1 MGVEA
6 VSNNVAT
13 AYSSTVKA
21 DSKAEK
27 TESAKSKTFDDTAAV
42 YEKSNSNDS
51 VISKNPIKMTAE
63 QRTAFVQKL
72 KEDQASMQANFL
84 SIVQKTIAGQG
95 NTFSLANLSLDEDS
109 DNSVWKY
116 LAEGNFTADA
126 DTIAKAKEDISENGY
141 WGVDQ
146 TSSRIVDF
154 AIALSG
160 NNTEKAELM
169 INAFKKGFDQ
179 ATKAW
184 GKDLPD
190 ISSKTY
196 DAVMDK
202 FDSWKNGTYRQD
214 EE

>member
-13 AYSSTVKA
+13 AYSQSVKP
-21 DSKAEK
+21 DTKTDKAEN
-27 TESAKSKTFDDTAAV
+27 AKETSFSETAAV
-42 YEKSNSNDS
+42 YEKSNTSDS

-63 QRTAFVQKL
+63 QRSAFVQKL
-72 KEDQASMQANFL
+72 KEDQESMKANFL

-95 NTFSLANLSLDEDS
+95 SKFAVANLSLDEDS
-109 DNSVWKY
+109 DNSIWKY

-126 DTIAKAKEDISENGY
+126 DTIAKAKEDIAEDGY
-141 WGVDQ
+141 WGVDK

-169 INAFKKGFDQ
+169 INAFKKGFDE

-202 FDSWKNGTYRQD
+202 FESWKNGTYRQD